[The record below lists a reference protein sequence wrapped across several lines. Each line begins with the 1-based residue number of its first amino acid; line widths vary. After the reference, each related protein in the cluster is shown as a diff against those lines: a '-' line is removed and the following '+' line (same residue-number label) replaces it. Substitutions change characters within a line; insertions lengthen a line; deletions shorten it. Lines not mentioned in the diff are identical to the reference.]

1 MRCILGVSGFGFC
14 ESQQAPQKCK
24 LFFVP
29 KKRVCLPLCHYGN
42 LLSDETKAYL
52 LSLGL
57 YENHNILENWIPTI
71 PVLKFAI
78 DDLTFGGALE

>member
-1 MRCILGVSGFGFC
+1 M
-14 ESQQAPQKCK
+14 
-24 LFFVP
+24 
-29 KKRVCLPLCHYGN
+29 PLCHYGN